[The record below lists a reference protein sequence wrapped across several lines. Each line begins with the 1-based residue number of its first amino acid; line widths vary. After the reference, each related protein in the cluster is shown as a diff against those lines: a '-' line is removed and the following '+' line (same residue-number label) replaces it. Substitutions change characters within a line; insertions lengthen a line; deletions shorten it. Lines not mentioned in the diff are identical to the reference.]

1 MDALDTYLFYPQ
13 AEPHNPYLPA
23 KLNQWQI
30 TFSADQAKAFDMPKW
45 GYYTREWA
53 EAWGPFYS
61 DAWITSGCRPE
72 MPVYYMGSRVFLAK
86 SPVTTGIR
94 LEEAKSLRVAGLLW
108 PEARGRIEKSA
119 YLTVESVGKGQVIL
133 FATEPG
139 HRAQQRA
146 TARTMANAVVYGP
159 GLGASPPVGW

>member
-1 MDALDTYLFYPQ
+1 MGDAERSGFDGGLRLEIRD
-13 AEPHNPYLPA
+13 
-23 KLNQWQI
+23 KWQQR
-30 TFSADQAKAFDMPKW
+30 FAPSGVSLRALVN
-45 GYYTREWA
+45 EN
-53 EAWGPFYS
+53 AWM
-61 DAWITSGCRPE
+61 TSGCRPE